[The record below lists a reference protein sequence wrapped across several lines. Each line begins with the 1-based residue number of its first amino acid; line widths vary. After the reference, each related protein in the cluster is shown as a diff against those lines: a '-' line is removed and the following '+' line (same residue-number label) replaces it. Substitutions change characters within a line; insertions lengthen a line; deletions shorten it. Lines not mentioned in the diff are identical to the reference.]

1 MLFDFLILLT
11 IPGLII
17 MLIWNAWLYE
27 LTLYEPKIPDDEL
40 TIKIKILKQKIDAA
54 IVSRNFDRINSD
66 GKNDGVGSS
75 Y

>member
-1 MLFDFLILLT
+1 MT

-17 MLIWNAWLYE
+17 MLIWNGWLYE
-27 LTLYEPKIPDDEL
+27 LTLYEPRISDDEL
-40 TIKIKILKQKIDAA
+40 TIKIKMLKQKIDMV

-66 GKNDGVGSS
+66 GKNDGMGSS

>member
-1 MLFDFLILLT
+1 MT

-17 MLIWNAWLYE
+17 VLIWNAWLYE
-27 LTLYEPKIPDDEL
+27 LTLYEPRISDDEL
-40 TIKIKILKQKIDAA
+40 TIKIKILKQKIDAV
-54 IVSRNFDRINSD
+54 IVSRNYDRINSD

>member
-1 MLFDFLILLT
+1 
-11 IPGLII
+11 

-27 LTLYEPKIPDDEL
+27 LTLYDPKITDDEL
-40 TIKIKILKQKIDAA
+40 TIRIKILKQKIDAV

>member
-1 MLFDFLILLT
+1 MT

-27 LTLYEPKIPDDEL
+27 LTLYDPKITDDEL
-40 TIKIKILKQKIDAA
+40 TIKIKTLKQKIDAV
-54 IVSRNFDRINSD
+54 IVSRNFDRINSN
-66 GKNDGVGSS
+66 GKNDGMGSS

>member
-1 MLFDFLILLT
+1 MFDFLLLMT

-27 LTLYEPKIPDDEL
+27 LTLYEPRISDDEL
-40 TIKIKILKQKIDAA
+40 TIKIKILKQKIDAV

>member
-1 MLFDFLILLT
+1 LFDFLLLMT

-27 LTLYEPKIPDDEL
+27 LTLYEPRISDDEL
-40 TIKIKILKQKIDAA
+40 TIKIKILKQKIDAV

>member
-1 MLFDFLILLT
+1 LFDFLLLMT

-17 MLIWNAWLYE
+17 MLIWNGWLYE
-27 LTLYEPKIPDDEL
+27 LTLYEPRIPDDEL
-40 TIKIKILKQKIDAA
+40 TIKTKMLKQKIEAV

-66 GKNDGVGSS
+66 GKNDGMGSS

>member
-1 MLFDFLILLT
+1 LFDFLLLMT

-17 MLIWNAWLYE
+17 VLIWNAWLYE
-27 LTLYEPKIPDDEL
+27 LTLYEPRISDDEL
-40 TIKIKILKQKIDAA
+40 TIKIKILKQKIDAV
-54 IVSRNFDRINSD
+54 IVSRNYDRINSD

>member
-1 MLFDFLILLT
+1 MFDFLLLIT
-11 IPGLII
+11 LPGLIV

-40 TIKIKILKQKIDAA
+40 TIRIKILKQKIDAV
-54 IVSRNFDRINSD
+54 IVSRKLDRINSD